1 MKLSLLYVGHTYHK
15 KTQSASFLL
24 DLVADNY
31 ERTEFYLDP
40 HVRASYDGL
49 DSLSGREFDVLVCWQ
64 IMPDIS
70 ELRRRISWKRGI
82 YFPMYDYFHG
92 YMTIDRPIWYDYRE
106 FRIVNFCRKLHER
119 LLSLGFDSKY
129 IQYFPRPAR
138 QVNEWGDARSVF
150 FWQRITR
157 LNLPLLARVLKKF
170 NLKRLHLHKAL
181 DPGESFTE
189 IDGKDH
195 ECGNFFR
202 RLKVDKSTWYGRRE
216 DMTAEM
222 LKSAIYM
229 APRPYEGIGMSFLEA
244 MANGRCVVAP
254 DCPTMNEYIVNGKTG
269 ILYYWDDAA
278 QKQNPPPVDVSESGI
293 REIQHNALA
302 FIRRG
307 YRRWLVESGN
317 ILKWISEEPKPD
329 LAKLATAAKAIGWV
343 DSPIEEQPRP
353 DAAQLERD
361 VLVKEP
367 SEAPRDEGVPDVT
380 VVTVVFN
387 AFKSGRGEQ
396 FRQCLDSVQAQTGV
410 RLEHLVVDG
419 ASKDGTLEFLQTYRN
434 RFIRMRILS
443 KPDKGIYDAMN
454 RGLALARGKYVIF
467 LNSDDY
473 YHDPLGMKE
482 SFMRLEK
489 TFCDFSYAPI
499 RVLREENDE
508 PMDHPNSHPR
518 VGKIFVNMEFSH
530 QSVMI
535 RRDAFIALHGFD
547 LRYRSAADYD
557 SVLRLILTGHRACC
571 VPRSF
576 VTFRMGGFSCVNMA
590 KSQRETGTIF
600 SRLYNKYAGASLTRE
615 DGLRIYLTG
624 CFPLELKEQLFSYYV
639 SAFGE
644 NMLAA
649 ETDDGGVP
657 ANLHDL
663 IAFKHRLLPLK
674 KGMSPASLVRCV
686 LPAVARHPL
695 WFVEFAFRYRRAIK
709 MIGRKDAARMAF
721 NEMGKRLYERRR
733 RSSDA
738 RMLERAAAA
747 SGQAGAA
754 TAAPASIDLA
764 LPVHTNVTP
773 SDFWNVYGTYEV
785 EPWGVWAAR
794 DLLVKVRVP
803 DGYVGNALA
812 VGLTIGGYVFAE
824 SPRRLLGVTVNGVE
838 MPVVEL
844 DHLEPRRHKVEIPA
858 DAVKSPLLNF
868 RLSLDA
874 DFVPNELGH
883 STDTRRLGIAF
894 GGLSVALME
903 EKK

>member
-15 KTQSASFLL
+15 KTQSASFML

-106 FRIVNFCRKLHER
+106 FRIVNFCRKLHEW

-138 QVNEWGDARSVF
+138 QVNDGGDAQSVF

-600 SRLYNKYAGASLTRE
+600 SRLYNKYAGVSLTRE

-709 MIGRKDAARMAF
+709 LIGRKDAARMAF

-785 EPWGVWAAR
+785 EPWGVWAGK
-794 DLLVKVRVP
+794 DMLVKVHVP
-803 DGYVGNALA
+803 EEYVGRRLLA
-812 VGLTIGGYVFAE
+812 GLVVGGYAFAE

-844 DHLEPRRHKVEIPA
+844 DHLEPRRHEVEIPA

>member
-15 KTQSASFLL
+15 KTRSASFLL
-24 DLVADNY
+24 DLVSDNY

-92 YMTIDRPIWYDYRE
+92 YMTIDRSIWYDYRE

-189 IDGKDH
+189 IDGKDP
-195 ECGNFFR
+195 ESGSFFR
-202 RLKVDKSTWYGRRE
+202 RLKVDKSIWYGRRE

-222 LKSAIYM
+222 LKSALYM

-278 QKQNPPPVDVSESGI
+278 QKQNPPPVDVSESRI

-329 LAKLATAAKAIGWV
+329 LAKLAMAAKAIGWV

-353 DAAQLERD
+353 DAALLERD

-396 FRQCLDSVQAQTGV
+396 FRQCLDSVQRQEGV
-410 RLEHLVVDG
+410 RMEHLVIDG
-419 ASKDGTLEFLQTYRN
+419 ASKDGTVEYLRSYVN
-434 RFIRMRILS
+434 RFVRMRVLS
-443 KPDKGIYDAMN
+443 KKDNGIYDAMN
-454 RGLALARGKYVIF
+454 RGIALARGKYVIF

-473 YHDPLGMKE
+473 YHDPRGMKD
-482 SFMRLEK
+482 SFAMLEK
-489 TFCDFSYAPI
+489 TFCDFSFAPI
-499 RVLREENDE
+499 RVLREEGDE
-508 PMDHPNSHPR
+508 PMDHPNCHPR

-530 QSVMI
+530 QSVMV
-535 RRDAFIALHGFD
+535 RRDAMLSIHGFD

-557 SVLRLILTGHRACC
+557 SVLRLIFTGHRACC

-600 SRLYNKYAGASLTRE
+600 SRLYNRYAGAALTPE
-615 DGLRIYLTG
+615 DGLRIYLSS
-624 CFPLELKEQLFSYYV
+624 CFPLELKERLFSYYV
-639 SAFGE
+639 SAFGDS
-644 NMLAA
+644 MLTA
-649 ETDDGGVP
+649 ETDEDGAVP
-657 ANLHDL
+657 EDLHEL

-674 KGMSPASLVRCV
+674 KAGLGPGALIRHALPMLVRY
-686 LPAVARHPL
+686 PL
-695 WFVEFAFRYRRAIK
+695 WFVEFSFRYRKALRL
-709 MIGRKDAARMAF
+709 IGPMDAARMAF
-721 NEMGKRLYERRR
+721 NEMGKRLYEKRR
-733 RSSDA
+733 RSVNE
-738 RMLERAAAA
+738 RVLERAAAV
-747 SGQAGAA
+747 QLAGRPAE
-754 TAAPASIDLA
+754 APVSVHMA
-764 LPVHTNVTP
+764 LPVHTNIAP

-803 DGYVGNALA
+803 DGYVGNVLA

-824 SPRRLLGVTVNGVE
+824 SPRRVMSISANGVRLSD
-838 MPVVEL
+838 VEL
-844 DHLEPRRHKVEIPA
+844 DHIEPRRHEFEIPA
-858 DAVKSPLLNF
+858 DAFKSTLLDLRF
-868 RLSLDA
+868 SLDA
-874 DFVPNELGH
+874 DFVPSELGH

-894 GGLSVALME
+894 GGLEVN
-903 EKK
+903 KKG

>member
-1 MKLSLLYVGHTYHK
+1 MKKSILYVGHTYHR
-15 KTQSASFLL
+15 KTRSASFL
-24 DLVADNY
+24 DELVSGEY
-31 ERTEFYLDP
+31 EKTDFFLDP
-40 HVRASYDGL
+40 QVPDSYSGL
-49 DSLSGREFDVLVCWQ
+49 DALSGREFDVLVCWQ
-64 IMPDIS
+64 VMPDLS
-70 ELRRRISWKRGI
+70 ELRRRVKWGI
-82 YFPMYDYFHG
+82 GVFFPMYDYFQG
-92 YMTIDRPIWYDYRE
+92 CMTIDRPIWYDYRG
-106 FRIVNFCRKLHER
+106 FRIVNFCRKLHDK
-119 LLSLGFDSKY
+119 LTSLGFDSKY
-129 IQYFPRPAR
+129 IQYFPQPAKN
-138 QVNEWGDARSVF
+138 VDKWGDEHSVF

-157 LNLPLLARVLKKF
+157 LNLPLLAKVLKNF
-170 NLKRLHLHKAL
+170 SLNRLHLHKAM
-181 DPGESFTE
+181 DPGETFTE
-189 IDGKDH
+189 APVGKGDDAK
-195 ECGNFFR
+195 FFGSLKMKTSSWYR
-202 RLKVDKSTWYGRRE
+202 RKE
-216 DMTAEM
+216 DMTADM
-222 LKSAIYM
+222 LDSAMYM

-254 DCPTMNEYIVNGKTG
+254 DCPTMNEYIVDGETG
-269 ILYYWDDAA
+269 ILYHWDDAA
-278 QKQNPPPVDVSESGI
+278 QKQNPPAADVPGDGI
-293 REIQHNALA
+293 RAIQHNALA

-307 YRRWLVESGN
+307 YRRWRAERFR
-317 ILKWISEEPKPD
+317 ILDWISSEPKPD
-329 LAKLATAAKAIGWV
+329 RDKLAASAREMGWIDSAIE
-343 DSPIEEQPRP
+343 DQPRP
-353 DAAQLERD
+353 NAAELEGD
-361 VLVKEP
+361 VVVKEP
-367 SEAPRDEGVPDVT
+367 TDAPLDDGVPDVT

-387 AFKSGRGEQ
+387 ALKSGRGEQ

-419 ASKDGTLEFLQTYRN
+419 ASKDGTLEFLQSYRN

-576 VTFRMGGFSCVNMA
+576 VTFRMGGFSCVNMV

-649 ETDDGGVP
+649 ETDDDGVP
-657 ANLHDL
+657 ANLHNL

-674 KGMSPASLVRCV
+674 KGMSPSSLARCA

-709 MIGRKDAARMAF
+709 LIGRKDAARMAF

-747 SGQAGAA
+747 SDQAGAA
-754 TAAPASIDLA
+754 PAAPASIDLA
-764 LPVHTNVTP
+764 LPVHTNVAP

-785 EPWGVWAAR
+785 EPWGVWAGK
-794 DLLVKVRVP
+794 DMLVKVHVP
-803 DGYVGNALA
+803 EEYVGRRLSA
-812 VGLTIGGYVFAE
+812 GLVVGGYAFAE

-838 MPVVEL
+838 MPAVEL
-844 DHLEPRRHKVEIPA
+844 DHLEPRRHEVEIPA

-894 GGLSVALME
+894 GGLSVALVE
-903 EKK
+903 ERK